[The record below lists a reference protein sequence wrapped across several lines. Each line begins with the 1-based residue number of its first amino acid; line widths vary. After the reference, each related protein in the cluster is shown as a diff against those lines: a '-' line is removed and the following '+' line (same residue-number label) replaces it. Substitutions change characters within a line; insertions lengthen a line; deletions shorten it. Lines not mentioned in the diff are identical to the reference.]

1 MIVNNLISYEQ
12 HVAYYNLYTE
22 NNSRLNNI
30 IQDIIQKYNFKYEP
44 EKHYRIN
51 PDSIITRNIY
61 ELSGLIIMLNAIIE
75 KNIYGY
81 CIKTGKKYKCE
92 KMHYSDAMIQT
103 KFYYTTYH
111 FNCSQDEFVIYF
123 GWEYFSPMLI
133 HYPKSNIIFNIS
145 YRYSDIQI
153 FINNSKINY
162 SISHYP
168 INNFISYAIG
178 IMHNA
183 GHYMWQ
189 EIYGLMLLFE
199 YNLLDNI
206 DEFLIYKYDYLNITG
221 ILKNK
226 YNKQITFLNSNI
238 PNHNCSINLSKHY
251 ISNSLNE
258 TFKNVYE
265 LKSININNE
274 INILID
280 IRTNDRIWL
289 NQNTI
294 IVNLINTIKTK
305 YINYNVNFYI
315 SGFYTYNKHTIN
327 NAYNSNKEINKQNI
341 IFNQIQKSINF
352 TIYNLINSKLS
363 DIVKL
368 CQKMDICI
376 ANAGSGI
383 CFYNQLIF
391 NKPSIFFTLTSKIN
405 DFGLQ
410 HLAFE
415 NNLDNG
421 KYLNK
426 EYIIDDN
433 NNFYLK
439 YGILKPLVISLI
451 DKLILPS
458 KL

>member
-1 MIVNNLISYEQ
+1 MIES
-12 HVAYYNLYTE
+12 
-22 NNSRLNNI
+22 
-30 IQDIIQKYNFKYEP
+30 
-44 EKHYRIN
+44 
-51 PDSIITRNIY
+51 
-61 ELSGLIIMLNAIIE
+61 
-75 KNIYGY
+75 
-81 CIKTGKKYKCE
+81 
-92 KMHYSDAMIQT
+92 
-103 KFYYTTYH
+103 KFFFTTYH

-133 HYPKSNIIFNIS
+133 LYPKSNIVFNIS
-145 YRYSDIQI
+145 YRYSNIQN

-178 IMHNA
+178 IIHNS

-206 DEFLIYKYDYLNITG
+206 DEFLIYKYDYLNIAG

-238 PNHNCSINLSKHY
+238 PNHNCLINLSKHY

-258 TFKNVYE
+258 TFKNIYE

-376 ANAGSGI
+376 ANSGSGI
-383 CFYNQLIF
+383 SFYNQVIF
-391 NKPSIFFTLTSKIN
+391 NKPSIFFTLKSKII

-410 HLAFE
+410 RFAFE

-421 KYLNK
+421 KYLEK
-426 EYIIDDN
+426 KYIIDTND

-439 YGILKPLVISLI
+439 YGILTPLVISLI
-451 DKLILPS
+451 NKLILPL